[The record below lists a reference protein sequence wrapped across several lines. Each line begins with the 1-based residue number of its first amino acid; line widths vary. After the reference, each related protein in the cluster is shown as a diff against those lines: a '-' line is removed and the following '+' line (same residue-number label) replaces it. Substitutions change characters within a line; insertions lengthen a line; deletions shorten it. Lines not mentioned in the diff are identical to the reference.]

1 MRDRRGFT
9 VVELIIVI
17 IVGVIL
23 AGVAIRSLSEMQTRM
38 SVKQARQV
46 FVSMHAR
53 ARAQAIEFGQ
63 RTRLRI
69 DTSGD
74 SAWLSRNDSTLEVV
88 KFRDNFGVNV
98 SGASSSYTVCMNARG
113 FADSSCNSFS
123 STVTLSFVMAD
134 QTSSLRLLPLGQIL
148 Y

>member
-88 KFRDNFGVNV
+88 KD
-98 SGASSSYTVCMNARG
+98 
-113 FADSSCNSFS
+113 DS
-123 STVTLSFVMAD
+123 A
-134 QTSSLRLLPLGQIL
+134 
-148 Y
+148 